1 MSSTEPSDTTQTAGR
16 TYSASEEVLARQ
28 LFTEHYD
35 ALIRVAR
42 SKRRRHQN
50 PISLLTS
57 DIVHESF
64 LKLQRGDGW
73 QSDAHFLNAAVLAI
87 RQVIADYARARLTEK
102 RNREIEVPQEE
113 AGNLL
118 PEFLETPEEVVAIDA
133 LMESLA
139 ERNAR
144 WPRILDARYFAGLTE
159 AETAELMG
167 LSTRTV
173 RREWKA
179 VRAWLADRLRR

>member
-1 MSSTEPSDTTQTAGR
+1 MSSTEPGDPVRHPRRA
-16 TYSASEEVLARQ
+16 YSAAEQELARL

-42 SKRRRHQN
+42 SKRRRHQD
-50 PISLLTS
+50 PISLLTA

-64 LKLQRGDGW
+64 LKLQRGNGW

-102 RNREIEVPQEE
+102 RNRQIEVQWED
-113 AGNLL
+113 AGTLL
-118 PEFLETPEEVVAIDA
+118 PEFLETPQEVVAIDA
-133 LMESLA
+133 LMESMA
-139 ERNAR
+139 ECNER
-144 WPRILDARYFAGLTE
+144 WPRIIDARYFAGLTE

-179 VRAWLADRLRR
+179 IRAWLAEQLRQ